1 MKNRKL
7 LSARWIIVKCESKLG
22 RLRWGIR
29 FSYLGMWGDSL
40 AIHRTTTSSP
50 SSSSSSLSSPSSP
63 PSLLSSSWHQN
74 YTYILLC
81 HTHSSLY
88 QKDACFENAVLWK
101 YGLCKKDRLWLNEA
115 TNPVAN
121 PLIPANRDRKG
132 PVSAICR
139 RNAFADEV
147 ISRTRSYRAVR
158 LLSHLSS
165 ILRILWDC
173 NVKGSYLNVPP
184 QKCTEKLI

>member
-1 MKNRKL
+1 MTPLQFTAPQHHHHRHHHHHYHQHHHHLHCYHHHGTKITHI
-7 LSARWIIVKCESKLG
+7 S
-22 RLRWGIR
+22 
-29 FSYLGMWGDSL
+29 FS
-40 AIHRTTTSSP
+40 AIHSG
-50 SSSSSSLSSPSSP
+50 
-63 PSLLSSSWHQN
+63 
-74 YTYILLC
+74 
-81 HTHSSLY
+81 LY

-121 PLIPANRDRKG
+121 PLILANRDRKG

-147 ISRTRSYRAVR
+147 ISRTRSYRAAGS
-158 LLSHLSS
+158 LSHLSS

-173 NVKGSYLNVPP
+173 NVKGSYLNVLL
-184 QKCTEKLI
+184 KNVLKSWCRASFKAMTKL